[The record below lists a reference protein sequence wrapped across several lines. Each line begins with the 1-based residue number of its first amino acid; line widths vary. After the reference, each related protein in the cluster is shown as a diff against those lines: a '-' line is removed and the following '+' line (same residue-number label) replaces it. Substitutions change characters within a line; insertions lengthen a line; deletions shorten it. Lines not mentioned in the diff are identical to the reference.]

1 MQTAGSY
8 QFPPMD
14 QVIYGKPAAEALREE
29 AERLDAR
36 RVFLIASRT
45 LNTKTDE
52 IEKLRTSLGDRY
64 AGTFDGIPQHT
75 TREVV
80 VRTARE
86 AKQAGADLVVAV
98 GGGSVVDAAKIVLM
112 CMEHEIFHEDGLDG
126 FETTPERRFG
136 GFRNPK
142 VRMIAIPS
150 TLSGGEYNSGTLV
163 TDARR
168 KLKQIFNHPMMM
180 PRSIILDPAITR
192 YTPEKLWLGSGTR
205 AMDHGI
211 EAVCSIRGNALVERV
226 CLAGLRYLHDGL
238 LRTRENPN
246 DEEARVNCQLGSWLS
261 AFGLQARVPMG
272 ASHAIGH
279 VLGGTCDV
287 PHYFCTAVMMP
298 SVLRYNRPATAEAQ
312 RMVAEALRSPEK
324 DASEAFAA
332 FVARLGL
339 PRRLSDVGVH
349 EDRFALIGK
358 NAMLSIFTRSN
369 PQPIRE
375 AGDVVQIL
383 KFAA

>member
-1 MQTAGSY
+1 MRTAGSY

-14 QVIYGKPAAEALREE
+14 QVIYGKPAAEALGEE
-29 AERLDAR
+29 AERLNAR

-52 IEKLRTSLGDRY
+52 IEKIRKALRERW
-64 AGTFDGIPQHT
+64 AATFDGVPQHT
-75 TREVV
+75 TREAVV
-80 VRTARE
+80 QIAGE
-86 AKQAGADLVVAV
+86 AKQAGADLVAAV

-112 CMEHEIFHEDGLDG
+112 CMEHEIFDQDGLDG

-136 GFRNPK
+136 AFRNPK

-163 TDARR
+163 TDTRR

-180 PRSIILDPAITR
+180 PRSIILDPAITK

-211 EAVCSIRGNALVERV
+211 EAVCSIRGNALVDSV
-226 CLAGLRYLHDGL
+226 CLAGLRYLQDGL
-238 LRTRENPN
+238 LRSKENPD

-298 SVLRYNRPATAEAQ
+298 SVLRYNRPATEGAQ
-312 RMVAEALRSPEK
+312 KSIAEALRSPDM

-332 FVARLGL
+332 LIAKLGL
-339 PRRLSDVGVH
+339 PRKLSEVGVH
-349 EDRFALIGK
+349 EDRFSLIGN

-375 AGDVVQIL
+375 PSDVVEIL
-383 KFAA
+383 KLAA

>member
-1 MQTAGSY
+1 MHTAGSY

-14 QVIYGKPAAEALREE
+14 SVIYGRPAAEALREE

-52 IEKLRTSLGDRY
+52 IEKIRNALGSRY
-64 AGTFDGIPQHT
+64 AATFDGVPQHT
-75 TREVV
+75 TREAVV
-80 VRTARE
+80 EIAGA
-86 AKQAGADLVVAV
+86 AKQAGADLVVAI

-112 CMEHEIFHEDGLDG
+112 CMEHDIVDHTGLDG

-163 TDARR
+163 TDTRR
-168 KLKQIFNHPMMM
+168 KLKQIFSHPMMM
-180 PRSIILDPAITR
+180 PRAIILDPAITR

-211 EAVCSIRGNALVERV
+211 EAVCSIRGNALVDNV

-238 LRTRENPN
+238 LRSKENP
-246 DEEARVNCQLGSWLS
+246 DDAEARIDCQLGSWMS

-298 SVLRYNRPATAEAQ
+298 SVLRYNRPATEKAQ
-312 RMVAEALRSPEK
+312 KSIAEALRSPGM

-332 FVARLGL
+332 FIGKLGL
-339 PRRLSDVGVH
+339 PRKLSDVGVH

-375 AGDVVQIL
+375 PGDVVEIL
-383 KFAA
+383 KLAA

>member
-36 RVFLIASRT
+36 GVFLIASRT

-126 FETTPERRFG
+126 FETTLWRISQPQGSHDRDPEYVVGRR
-136 GFRNPK
+136 
-142 VRMIAIPS
+142 I
-150 TLSGGEYNSGTLV
+150 
-163 TDARR
+163 
-168 KLKQIFNHPMMM
+168 
-180 PRSIILDPAITR
+180 
-192 YTPEKLWLGSGTR
+192 
-205 AMDHGI
+205 
-211 EAVCSIRGNALVERV
+211 
-226 CLAGLRYLHDGL
+226 
-238 LRTRENPN
+238 
-246 DEEARVNCQLGSWLS
+246 
-261 AFGLQARVPMG
+261 
-272 ASHAIGH
+272 
-279 VLGGTCDV
+279 
-287 PHYFCTAVMMP
+287 
-298 SVLRYNRPATAEAQ
+298 
-312 RMVAEALRSPEK
+312 
-324 DASEAFAA
+324 
-332 FVARLGL
+332 
-339 PRRLSDVGVH
+339 
-349 EDRFALIGK
+349 
-358 NAMLSIFTRSN
+358 
-369 PQPIRE
+369 
-375 AGDVVQIL
+375 
-383 KFAA
+383 

>member
-1 MQTAGSY
+1 MRIAGSY
-8 QFPPMD
+8 QYPTMEA
-14 QVIYGKPAAEALREE
+14 VIYGEPAAEAVREE
-29 AERLDAR
+29 AERLNAR
-36 RVFLIASRT
+36 RVYLIVSHT
-45 LNTKTDE
+45 LNTKTDA
-52 IEKLRTSLGDRY
+52 IDTIRKALGDRY
-64 AGTFDGIPQHT
+64 ADTFDSIPQHT

-80 VRTARE
+80 VKI
-86 AKQAGADLVVAV
+86 AKQARDANADLVVAI

-112 CMEHEIFHEDGLDG
+112 CMEHEIFEQDGLDG

-136 GFRNPK
+136 QFRAPK

-150 TLSGGEYNSGTLV
+150 TLSGGEYNSGSLV
-163 TDARR
+163 TDTRR

-180 PRSIILDPAITR
+180 PRSIILDPAITK

-211 EAVCSIRGNALVERV
+211 EAICSSRPNALVDAV
-226 CLAGLRYLHDGL
+226 CQQGLRYLHDGL
-238 LRTRENPN
+238 RRTKDNPN
-246 DEEARVNCQLGSWLS
+246 DDEARLNCQLGSWMS

-298 SVLRYNRPATAEAQ
+298 SVLRYNRPATEAAQ
-312 RMVAEALRSPEK
+312 KSIAAALGSPGH
-324 DASEAFAA
+324 DASEVFAA
-332 FVARLGL
+332 FIAKLGL
-339 PRRLSDVGVH
+339 PRRLADVGVG
-349 EDRFALIGK
+349 EDRFELIGK
-358 NAMLSIFTRSN
+358 NAMLSIFTRAN

-375 AGDVVQIL
+375 ASDVVRIL
-383 KFAA
+383 KAAA

>member
-1 MQTAGSY
+1 MRTAGSY

-14 QVIYGKPAAEALREE
+14 AVIYGKPAAEALREE
-29 AERLDAR
+29 AERLNAR

-52 IEKLRTSLGDRY
+52 IEKIRAALGDRY
-64 AGTFDGIPQHT
+64 AATFDGVPQHT
-75 TREVV
+75 TREAVV
-80 VRTARE
+80 QIAAH
-86 AKQAGADLVVAV
+86 AKQAGADLVVAI

-112 CMEHEIFHEDGLDG
+112 CMEHEISDQDGLDG

-163 TDARR
+163 TDTRR

-180 PRSIILDPAITR
+180 PRSIILDPGMTK

-238 LRTRENPN
+238 LRTKENPN
-246 DEEARVNCQLGSWLS
+246 DESARNDCQLGSWLS

-298 SVLRYNRPATAEAQ
+298 SVLRYNLPATGTAQ
-312 RMVAEALRSPEK
+312 KAVAAALGAAGQ
-324 DASEAFAA
+324 DTSEAFSFFIAK
-332 FVARLGL
+332 LGL
-339 PRRLSDVGVH
+339 PRRLAEVGVA
-349 EDRFALIGK
+349 EDRFELIGK
-358 NAMLSIFTRSN
+358 NAMLSIFTRAN

-375 AGDVVQIL
+375 PGDVVKIL
-383 KFAA
+383 KMAA